1 MMGRGELSK
10 SPYLGGSILYKS
22 IGSGKVRETIPD
34 GGEEEL
40 IPEAVKIF
48 HERLKDRDTNSL
60 IDRYERAGYNEKIAI
75 RFILSERG
83 YLPIERGNSIFV
95 IRKDEFNL
103 TIIQDGEIRTLF
115 SLPEEKLTEEYIR
128 AMELFRYTEEE
139 IRETYEW
146 AKKNGKRA
154 LIRAC
159 AQMLGLK
166 GD

>member
-1 MMGRGELSK
+1 
-10 SPYLGGSILYKS
+10 
-22 IGSGKVRETIPD
+22 
-34 GGEEEL
+34 
-40 IPEAVKIF
+40 
-48 HERLKDRDTNSL
+48 
-60 IDRYERAGYNEKIAI
+60 
-75 RFILSERG
+75 
-83 YLPIERGNSIFV
+83 
-95 IRKDEFNL
+95 
-103 TIIQDGEIRTLF
+103 
-115 SLPEEKLTEEYIR
+115 LPEEKLTEEYIR